1 LLQATGICATT
12 RTSDLYRP
20 SPADGRG
27 LDRLAVAQHGEQRQ
41 HAVMREVNLIDL
53 VARFEHHQPLRQL
66 HGREVRQQ
74 PIEVIARQRGE
85 ELIVQGKT
93 GV

>member
-1 LLQATGICATT
+1 
-12 RTSDLYRP
+12 
-20 SPADGRG
+20 
-27 LDRLAVAQHGEQRQ
+27 
-41 HAVMREVNLIDL
+41 
-53 VARFEHHQPLRQL
+53 L